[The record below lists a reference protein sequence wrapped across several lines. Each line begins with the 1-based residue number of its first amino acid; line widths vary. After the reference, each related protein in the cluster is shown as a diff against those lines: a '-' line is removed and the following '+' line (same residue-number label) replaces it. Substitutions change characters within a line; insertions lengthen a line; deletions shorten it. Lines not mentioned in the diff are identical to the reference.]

1 MIIIC
6 PSSLQDKNSI
16 VLKDAGH
23 SGLTFSSAWWKFKR
37 ISSWQKT
44 TGLSFLRTFT
54 LENLQ
59 M

>member
-23 SGLTFSSAWWKFKR
+23 SGLTFSSAWWKFKL

-44 TGLSFLRTFT
+44 TGLAFLRTFT

-59 M
+59 L